1 MGYFYKYDTNYDDE
15 TGIWTEQIGF
25 CSPGTCQYC
34 DAFRKDGSP
43 SNAFIALEKKR
54 RD

>member
-1 MGYFYKYDTNYDDE
+1 MGYSYKYDTNYDDE